1 MTDYAVYIS
10 LLCTAGDPVVM
21 VWTVEEGEFRI
32 FALRPLSW
40 LDA

>member
-1 MTDYAVYIS
+1 
-10 LLCTAGDPVVM
+10 VVM

>member
-1 MTDYAVYIS
+1 MTEYSVYIS

-21 VWTVEEGEFRI
+21 VWTVEDGEFRI

-40 LDA
+40 IDA